1 MMCCGK
7 LAPRENVVRAGLEI
21 DVQFK
26 GLNRVK
32 KMNIEFHEK
41 HLSNLGI
48 ELEKARARRFAT
60 LNEIRHVSTTAEM
73 TKCNKAIG
81 SLGPLNKSEEADGRL
96 ILSLERQ
103 IKDVK
108 RQLDLARGQAA
119 VIASRAAASVP
130 CPEKN
135 RWFIVVTP
143 NGREVKHRHFS
154 GAALQAA
161 LEPGYRVA
169 AEIYNADDSGNYGVA
184 VPPDQWPE
192 MVKHLR
198 GMSA

>member
-1 MMCCGK
+1 
-7 LAPRENVVRAGLEI
+7 LI
-21 DVQFK
+21 WS
-26 GLNRVK
+26 
-32 KMNIEFHEK
+32 IE
-41 HLSNLGI
+41 G
-48 ELEKARARRFAT
+48 
-60 LNEIRHVSTTAEM
+60 
-73 TKCNKAIG
+73 
-81 SLGPLNKSEEADGRL
+81 
-96 ILSLERQ
+96 Q

-169 AEIYNADDSGNYGVA
+169 AEIHNADDSGNYGVA

>member
-1 MMCCGK
+1 MN
-7 LAPRENVVRAGLEI
+7 ENW
-21 DVQFK
+21 
-26 GLNRVK
+26 NW

-41 HLSNLGI
+41 HLSNLGV
-48 ELEKARARRFAT
+48 ELEKACARRLDT
-60 LNEIRHVSTTAEM
+60 SNEIRRVCAQAELACKGKIFTSTE
-73 TKCNKAIG
+73 
-81 SLGPLNKSEEADGRL
+81 LDRLNKSEEADGRL
-96 ILSLERQ
+96 IQSLELQ

-169 AEIYNADDSGNYGVA
+169 AEIHNADDSGNYGVA